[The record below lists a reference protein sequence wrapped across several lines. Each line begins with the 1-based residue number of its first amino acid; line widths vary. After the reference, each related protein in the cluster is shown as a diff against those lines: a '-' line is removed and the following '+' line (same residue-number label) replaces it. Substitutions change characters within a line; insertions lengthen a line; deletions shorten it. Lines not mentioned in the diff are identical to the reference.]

1 MTELPTN
8 TRTRWWP
15 AIVTLAAGAAALT
28 WVWGFTPDRT
38 GQERVFMTMAIV
50 LGILILLGVW
60 LTLFSAL
67 SRRTRVRALV
77 IIFAVFALAA
87 GTVRVRGVSGDLV
100 PIFEWRW
107 TARSSDGLEALP
119 SLPSESAPPSEP
131 APAPSSAAPA
141 APASST
147 GAAPAAAAA
156 VPVDPKPAIVPEHD
170 YPQFLGP
177 DRNGIVPAVNIATNW
192 TGTPPKILWRR
203 RVGAGWSGF
212 AVAGSIAI
220 TQEQRGHREMVVAY
234 NVADGTPRWAHGDE
248 AHYDSTVAGEG
259 PRATPTIDRGRVFTL
274 GSTGVLNALDLAT
287 GKRLWHRDVNADQSS
302 PTPVWGRSSSPLIV
316 DDLVIVSAGGT
327 GHALVAYNRDSG
339 TPVWNAGSDEA
350 SYSSPLLATLAG
362 VPQILMLN
370 HTTVIAH
377 DPKSGRVLWEHA
389 WPRQQP
395 SVAIP
400 VVLPGDRALFSAGY
414 GAGSRLLQVTS
425 GGGDDLQATLV
436 WESPRLKAK
445 FTNPVYYQGFVYGLD
460 DGVLVSLDP
469 ANGERKWKSGRYG
482 HGQVILSGGLLLVQT
497 EEGEIVLVEPT
508 PDAHRELARFPMFDR
523 KTWNPPALAGRL
535 LIVRNDLEAACI
547 ELPVAP
553 VARR

>member
-1 MTELPTN
+1 MTELST
-8 TRTRWWP
+8 TSRTRWWP
-15 AIVTLAAGAAALT
+15 AIVTLAAGAAALA
-28 WVWGFTPDRT
+28 WVWTFNADRT
-38 GQERVFMTMAIV
+38 GQERVYMTMSIV

-77 IIFAVFALAA
+77 IILAVFALAA
-87 GTVRVRGVSGDLV
+87 GTVRVRGVTGDLV

-107 TARSSDGLEALP
+107 AARSSAGLEALP
-119 SLPSESAPPSEP
+119 SLPSEAAPPSEP
-131 APAPSSAAPA
+131 ASATPSISVSPAVPAPS
-141 APASST
+141 T
-147 GAAPAAAAA
+147 PAAASAG
-156 VPVDPKPAIVPEHD
+156 PVDAKPAIVPEHD

-177 DRNGIVPAVNIATNW
+177 NRNGIVPAVNIATDW
-192 TGTPPKILWRR
+192 TRTPPKIVWRR

-212 AVAGSIAI
+212 AVAGSIAV
-220 TQEQRGHREMVVAY
+220 TQEQRGNREMVVAY

-248 AHYDSTVAGEG
+248 AHYESTVAGEG
-259 PRATPTIDRGRVFTL
+259 PRATPTIDRGRVFSL

-287 GKRLWHRDVNADQSS
+287 GKRLWHRDVNTDQSS
-302 PTPVWGRSSSPLIV
+302 STPVWGRASSPLIV

-327 GHALVAYNRDSG
+327 GHALVAYNRVNG
-339 TPVWNAGSDEA
+339 TPVWNAGTDDA
-350 SYSSPLLATLAG
+350 SYSSPLFATLAG

-377 DPKSGRVLWEHA
+377 DPKSGRVLWEHS

-395 SVAIP
+395 SVAMP
-400 VVLPGDRALFSAGY
+400 LVLPGDRALFSAGY
-414 GAGSRLLQVTS
+414 GIGSRLLQIT

-445 FTNPVYYQGFVYGLD
+445 FTNLVYYQGFVFGLD
-460 DGVLVSLDP
+460 DGVLVCLDP

-482 HGQVILSGGLLLVQT
+482 HGQVILSGGMLLVQT
-497 EEGEIVLVEPT
+497 EEGEIVLVEAT
-508 PDAHRELARFPMFDR
+508 PDAHREIARFAVFDR
-523 KTWNPPALAGRL
+523 KTWNPPALAGRF

-547 ELPVAP
+547 ELPVVPA
-553 VARR
+553 ARRD